1 MRPREASWAGLGSHG
16 ATGPAVSQDVSHD
29 DLWLCPCVHRPD
41 FLKQMFRWAVQYG
54 QPDRDESP
62 NRPAMR
68 VEVIDIS
75 PTLSIGF
82 TIAFLKYTEAGCVGI
97 RAVASQ
103 LPQLSACD

>member
-1 MRPREASWAGLGSHG
+1 
-16 ATGPAVSQDVSHD
+16 
-29 DLWLCPCVHRPD
+29 
-41 FLKQMFRWAVQYG
+41 MFRWAVQYA

-82 TIAFLKYTEAGCVGI
+82 TIAFLKYTEAGCVAWVEVGEK
-97 RAVASQ
+97 Q
-103 LPQLSACD
+103 QPCQ